1 MLAVLVSMN
10 IKSSAYAR
18 DLLYRGMPRE
28 GCVQAMLELWRG
40 SLSSKLRERTSPG
53 ISLAGLEGGHQGP
66 LYLASNVLPKFH
78 LHSQLARTSGI
89 CPWGRRPPSY
99 YMHANPQ
106 MGLPSGV
113 PRRDYRF

>member
-40 SLSSKLRERTSPG
+40 SLSLESFERG
-53 ISLAGLEGGHQGP
+53 HHRGSL
-66 LYLASNVLPKFH
+66 
-78 LHSQLARTSGI
+78 
-89 CPWGRRPPSY
+89 
-99 YMHANPQ
+99 
-106 MGLPSGV
+106 
-113 PRRDYRF
+113 